1 MLRERFGVSERR
13 ACTAAGLHRS
23 TMRLAPPAISDA
35 EYELRAWLRKF
46 STDRPRW
53 GWRRAAKM
61 ARRAGWTVNNKRI
74 RRLWREEG
82 LRVPQRRRK
91 KRLTGVGVVVGAM
104 SPMRPNVIWAMDFQF
119 DTTAD
124 GRTLK
129 LLNVIDEFTRE
140 ALAITVDRCINADGV
155 VAVLDHLVLQRG
167 APAYVRFD
175 NGPEFVAHAVN
186 DWCRFNSAASLFIDP
201 GSPWQNAW
209 IESFNGRLRDELLN
223 GWRFDSLLEARV
235 IIEDWRRDYNAN
247 RPHTAHGQLTPTE
260 FALQWSATHQPQ
272 VA

>member
-13 ACTAAGLHRS
+13 ACTVVGLHRS
-23 TMRLAPPAISDA
+23 TMRLTPAPIATEEA
-35 EYELRAWLRKF
+35 ELRAWLRRF

-61 ARRAGWTVNNKRI
+61 ARKAGWKANNKRI

-91 KRLTGVGVVVGAM
+91 KRLTGIGVAVGAM
-104 SPMRPNVIWAMDFQF
+104 SPIRPNVIWAMDFQF

-124 GRTLK
+124 GRILK
-129 LLNVIDEFTRE
+129 MLNVIDEFTRE
-140 ALAITVDRCINADGV
+140 ALAIEVDRAINADGV
-155 VAVLDHLVLQRG
+155 VDVLDRLALTHG
-167 APAYVRFD
+167 APHYVRFD
-175 NGPEFVAHAVN
+175 NGPEFVTHAVS
-186 DWCRFNSAASLFIDP
+186 DWCRFNSAGSLFIDP

-223 GWRFDSLLEARV
+223 SWRFDSLLEARV
-235 IIEDWRRDYNAN
+235 IIEDWRCDYNAN
-247 RPHTAHGQLTPTE
+247 RPHSAHGELTPAE
-260 FALQWSATHQPQ
+260 FALQWTTTHQPQ